1 MTPPLVSVLVTAFNR
16 EAYLPASIES
26 VLAQS
31 LSDFEL
37 IITDDRSSD
46 GTLAVAQEYARR
58 DPRIRVHA
66 NARNLG
72 DYRNRNHAASLASG
86 QFLKF
91 HDSDDIMYPHC
102 LQVMTTCL
110 AAEPRAGLGLST
122 GASWAGGPA
131 PMLSTPRM
139 SYQREFLGY
148 GAFNAGPAGA
158 LFRTNVFRDLS
169 GFEDHGAASD
179 HLFWLR
185 ACTKYPVLL
194 LPGDLFWYR
203 VHSGQ
208 SFQSDAAAVSYA
220 QVPKLSWRALLSADC
235 PLIEEERERAKKNL
249 AFATAKQIWRAAM
262 SGHWRIALLRL
273 RDSGI
278 TPGEW
283 LAYLRRPQRF
293 ALAGTPL
300 DEHGGYAIPA
310 WCRSAPPARQ
320 HP

>member
-1 MTPPLVSVLVTAFNR
+1 
-16 EAYLPASIES
+16 
-26 VLAQS
+26 
-31 LSDFEL
+31 
-37 IITDDRSSD
+37 
-46 GTLAVAQEYARR
+46 
-58 DPRIRVHA
+58 
-66 NARNLG
+66 
-72 DYRNRNHAASLASG
+72 
-86 QFLKF
+86 
-91 HDSDDIMYPHC
+91 
-102 LQVMTTCL
+102 
-110 AAEPRAGLGLST
+110 
-122 GASWAGGPA
+122 
-131 PMLSTPRM
+131 MLSTPRM